1 MCTRTKLEKLLN
13 EYVQDDEA
21 FLAIMTLVN
30 RYHDEGYEE
39 GIFSSNENT
48 RIAQEEIEDE
58 AYMRGFKAGM
68 AAYDLSVP
76 G

>member
-21 FLAIMTLVN
+21 SLAIMSLVN

-39 GIFSSNENT
+39 GLSEGGEDSRVINEDAEN
-48 RIAQEEIEDE
+48 
-58 AYMRGFKAGM
+58 
-68 AAYDLSVP
+68 AAYKQGFIEGVNSVSSHSNY
-76 G
+76 

>member
-21 FLAIMTLVN
+21 SLAIMSLVN

-39 GIFSSNENT
+39 GMFSSNENT
-48 RIAQEEIEDE
+48 RLVQEEIEDE